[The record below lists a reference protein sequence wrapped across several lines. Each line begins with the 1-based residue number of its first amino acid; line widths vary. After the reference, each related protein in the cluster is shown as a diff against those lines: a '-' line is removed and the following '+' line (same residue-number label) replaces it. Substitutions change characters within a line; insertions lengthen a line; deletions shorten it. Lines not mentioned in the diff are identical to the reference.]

1 MTLPKHAPVDVDPT
15 ELQQLLDAACRAAD
29 AAAAV
34 TCQYFR
40 SDMHIE
46 NKATENA
53 FDPVTEADRLA
64 ELVIRENLNRDFPD
78 IGFYGEEHEVVVGN
92 SELMWVVDPIDGTRA
107 FMSGMPLWGTLI
119 GLYDGQKAI
128 AGVMDQPILKER
140 YLATST
146 LAQLQNCEETK
157 VLATRSG
164 ISLEQAVFYCTTPDM
179 FTQTLDRKRFDR
191 VKNGALLTRY
201 GGDCYAYALLAAGFV
216 DVVLD
221 CDLKPYDIVAL
232 IPLIEAAG
240 GVVTNWEGNSAVD
253 GGYVVAAGSS
263 ALHKQV
269 LALLQAE

>member
-1 MTLPKHAPVDVDPT
+1 MTLPKHAPADVDSVT
-15 ELQQLLDAACRAAD
+15 LQQLLDSACRAAD
-29 AAAAV
+29 AAAVV

-46 NKATENA
+46 NKASEDA

-64 ELVIRENLNRDFPD
+64 ELVIRENLSRDFPD
-78 IGFYGEEHEVVVGN
+78 IGFYGEEHEVVIG
-92 SELMWVVDPIDGTRA
+92 SSQLMWVVDPIDGTRA

-119 GLYDGQKAI
+119 GLYDGQNAI

-146 LAQLQNCEETK
+146 LAQLQNSEETM
-157 VLATRSG
+157 VLAARSG
-164 ISLEQAVFYCTTPDM
+164 VSLEQAIFYCTTPDM
-179 FTQTLDRKRFDR
+179 FTETLDRRRFDR
-191 VKNGALLTRY
+191 VRDTALLTRY
-201 GGDCYAYALLAAGFV
+201 GGDCYAYALLASGFV

-240 GVVTNWEGNSAVD
+240 GVITNWEGNSAVD
-253 GGYVVAAGSS
+253 GGYIVAAGSIE
-263 ALHKQV
+263 LHKQV
-269 LALLQAE
+269 LALLQTH